1 MATKNLWQK
10 ERKQLFRALTQQ
22 YRNEGYDI
30 KIARK
35 LAREETEEIMSDE
48 LNFVDNL
55 QNDIEEYN

>member
-1 MATKNLWQK
+1 MASKNLWQK

-22 YRNEGYDI
+22 YRNEGDDI
-30 KIARK
+30 KTARK
-35 LAREETEEIMSDE
+35 LAREETEEIMSNE

>member
-1 MATKNLWQK
+1 MASKNLWQK

-30 KIARK
+30 KTARK
-35 LAREETEEIMSDE
+35 LAREETEEIMSNE